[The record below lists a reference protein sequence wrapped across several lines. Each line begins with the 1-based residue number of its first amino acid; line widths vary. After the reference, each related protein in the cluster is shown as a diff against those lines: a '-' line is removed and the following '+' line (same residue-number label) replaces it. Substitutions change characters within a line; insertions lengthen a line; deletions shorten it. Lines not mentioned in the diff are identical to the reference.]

1 VPSHAHY
8 HRIFCRAATIAV
20 ALAAGL
26 GGGLLISNIL
36 SPHAP
41 KQGAELSKVERR
53 TTDPVP
59 AANAASESSS
69 YIEATQ
75 AAATKPVTVSPAP
88 QAPSQEAQQQQAQ
101 PQQARPQQVQPQTQ
115 QANAAPA
122 PPLQAAAQPTDR
134 QPTRDA
140 NSTAPVSN
148 PQPAAT
154 STQTA
159 AREPSATTDNAFA
172 RARDA
177 DVKREVRRADE
188 RRKAE
193 CRQQWV
199 EKRRYRGRGDDELR
213 DVELK
218 VREETGS
225 PRSFAAEPVRIETP
239 RIRLFGDED

>member
-1 VPSHAHY
+1 MRTTTA
-8 HRIFCRAATIAV
+8 FFAGAGTIAV

-26 GGGLLISNIL
+26 GGGLLISNIV

-53 TTDPVP
+53 TTDPIP
-59 AANAASESSS
+59 ASNPASESSP

-101 PQQARPQQVQPQTQ
+101 PQQAQSQQTQPPQPQTQ
-115 QANAAPA
+115 QANATPA
-122 PPLQAAAQPTDR
+122 PVPQAAAQPADR
-134 QPTRDA
+134 QPARNA

-154 STQTA
+154 STQA
-159 AREPSATTDNAFA
+159 VAREPSATPDNAFA
-172 RARDA
+172 RARDV
-177 DVKREVRRADE
+177 DVKRELRRAEDK
-188 RRKAE
+188 RKAE
-193 CRQQWV
+193 RRLQWV

-213 DVELK
+213 DVEQK
-218 VREETGS
+218 VREETDS
-225 PRSFAAEPVRIETP
+225 PRIFAAEPVRSETP
-239 RIRLFGDED
+239 RIRLFGDDD

>member
-1 VPSHAHY
+1 MRTTTA
-8 HRIFCRAATIAV
+8 FFAGAGTIAV

-26 GGGLLISNIL
+26 GGGLLISNIV

-53 TTDPVP
+53 TTDPIP
-59 AANAASESSS
+59 ASNPASESSP

-101 PQQARPQQVQPQTQ
+101 PQQAQSQQTQPPQPQTQ
-115 QANAAPA
+115 QANATPA
-122 PPLQAAAQPTDR
+122 PVPQAAAQPADR
-134 QPTRDA
+134 QPARNA

-154 STQTA
+154 STQA
-159 AREPSATTDNAFA
+159 VAREPSATPDNAFV
-172 RARDA
+172 RARDV
-177 DVKREVRRADE
+177 DVKRELRRAEDK
-188 RRKAE
+188 RKAE
-193 CRQQWV
+193 RRLQWV

-213 DVELK
+213 DVEQK
-218 VREETGS
+218 VREETDS
-225 PRSFAAEPVRIETP
+225 PRIFAAEPVRSETP
-239 RIRLFGDED
+239 RIRLFGDDD

>member
-1 VPSHAHY
+1 MRTTTA
-8 HRIFCRAATIAV
+8 FFAGAGTIAV
-20 ALAAGL
+20 AAAAGL
-26 GGGLLISNIL
+26 GGGLLISNIV

-59 AANAASESSS
+59 AANAAFESSS

-75 AAATKPVTVSPAP
+75 AAATKPVTVSPVP
-88 QAPSQEAQQQQAQ
+88 QALSQEARQQQA
-101 PQQARPQQVQPQTQ
+101 QPQTQ
-115 QANAAPA
+115 QANA
-122 PPLQAAAQPTDR
+122 
-134 QPTRDA
+134 
-140 NSTAPVSN
+140 APVSN

-172 RARDA
+172 RARDP
-177 DVKREVRRADE
+177 DVKRELRRAE
-188 RRKAE
+188 EQRKAE
-193 CRQQWV
+193 RRQQWV

>member
-1 VPSHAHY
+1 MRTTTA
-8 HRIFCRAATIAV
+8 FFAGAGTIAV
-20 ALAAGL
+20 ALAVGL
-26 GGGLLISNIL
+26 GGGLLISNIV

-53 TTDPVP
+53 TTDPV
-59 AANAASESSS
+59 ANAASESSS

-75 AAATKPVTVSPAP
+75 AAATKPVTVSPAS
-88 QAPSQEAQQQQAQ
+88 QAPSQEAQQQQA
-101 PQQARPQQVQPQTQ
+101 RPQTQ
-115 QANAAPA
+115 QANA
-122 PPLQAAAQPTDR
+122 
-134 QPTRDA
+134 
-140 NSTAPVSN
+140 APVSN

-172 RARDA
+172 RARDP
-177 DVKREVRRADE
+177 DVKRELRRAE
-188 RRKAE
+188 EQRKAE
-193 CRQQWV
+193 RRQQWV

>member
-1 VPSHAHY
+1 MRTTTA
-8 HRIFCRAATIAV
+8 FFAGAGTIAV

-26 GGGLLISNIL
+26 GGGLLISNIV

-41 KQGAELSKVERR
+41 RHGAELSKVERR
-53 TTDPVP
+53 ATDPIPV
-59 AANAASESSS
+59 ANAASESSS

-101 PQQARPQQVQPQTQ
+101 PQAQ
-115 QANAAPA
+115 QANATPA
-122 PPLQAAAQPTDR
+122 PVPQAAAQPADR
-134 QPTRDA
+134 QPARNA

-154 STQTA
+154 SPQTA
-159 AREPSATTDNAFA
+159 ARDPSATTDNAFA

-177 DVKREVRRADE
+177 DVKRELRRAE
-188 RRKAE
+188 EKRKAE
-193 CRQQWV
+193 RRQQWV

-213 DVELK
+213 DAEQK
-218 VREETGS
+218 VREETDS
-225 PRSFAAEPVRIETP
+225 PRIFAAEPVRSETP
-239 RIRLFGDED
+239 RIRLFGDDD

>member
-1 VPSHAHY
+1 MRTTTA
-8 HRIFCRAATIAV
+8 FFAGAGTIAV
-20 ALAAGL
+20 ALAVGL
-26 GGGLLISNIL
+26 GGGLLISNIV

-53 TTDPVP
+53 TTDPV
-59 AANAASESSS
+59 ANAASESSS

-75 AAATKPVTVSPAP
+75 AAATKPVTVSPAS
-88 QAPSQEAQQQQAQ
+88 QAPSQEAQQQQA
-101 PQQARPQQVQPQTQ
+101 RPQTQ
-115 QANAAPA
+115 QANA
-122 PPLQAAAQPTDR
+122 
-134 QPTRDA
+134 
-140 NSTAPVSN
+140 APVSN

-172 RARDA
+172 RARDP
-177 DVKREVRRADE
+177 DVKRELRRAE
-188 RRKAE
+188 EQRKAE
-193 CRQQWV
+193 RRQQWV

-225 PRSFAAEPVRIETP
+225 PRSFAAEPARIETP

>member
-1 VPSHAHY
+1 MRTTTA
-8 HRIFCRAATIAV
+8 FFAGAGTIAV
-20 ALAAGL
+20 ALAVSL
-26 GGGLLISNIL
+26 GGGLLISNIV

-41 KQGAELSKVERR
+41 KQCAELSKVERR
-53 TTDPVP
+53 TTDPV
-59 AANAASESSS
+59 ANAASESSS

-75 AAATKPVTVSPAP
+75 AAATKPVTVSPAS
-88 QAPSQEAQQQQAQ
+88 QAPSQEAQQQQA
-101 PQQARPQQVQPQTQ
+101 RPQTQ

-134 QPTRDA
+134 QPARDA

-172 RARDA
+172 RARDP
-177 DVKREVRRADE
+177 DVKRELRRAE
-188 RRKAE
+188 EKRKAE
-193 CRQQWV
+193 RRQQWV

>member
-1 VPSHAHY
+1 
-8 HRIFCRAATIAV
+8 
-20 ALAAGL
+20 
-26 GGGLLISNIL
+26 
-36 SPHAP
+36 
-41 KQGAELSKVERR
+41 VERR
-53 TTDPVP
+53 TTDPV
-59 AANAASESSS
+59 ANAASESSS

-88 QAPSQEAQQQQAQ
+88 QALSQEARQQQA
-101 PQQARPQQVQPQTQ
+101 QPQTQ
-115 QANAAPA
+115 QANA
-122 PPLQAAAQPTDR
+122 
-134 QPTRDA
+134 
-140 NSTAPVSN
+140 APVSN

-172 RARDA
+172 RARDP
-177 DVKREVRRADE
+177 DVKRELRRAE
-188 RRKAE
+188 EKRKAE
-193 CRQQWV
+193 RRQQWV

-225 PRSFAAEPVRIETP
+225 PRSFAAEPARIETP